1 MVRGYNAKVSTTGS
15 DFALSMNSGG
25 TTMTILLRLAVAM
38 ALLVTVSDPSEARYH
53 CAAIR
58 TPDGFVALR
67 QGPSAQHPI
76 VGKMKPQESVLLLH
90 PPDYNDIV
98 RKGDWLFV
106 SWIPGT
112 RRTSSH
118 MPKIDESKSRTGWV
132 RDKLIDCF
140 EE

>member
-1 MVRGYNAKVSTTGS
+1 MTFMLRALIVALFAIGAST
-15 DFALSMNSGG
+15 
-25 TTMTILLRLAVAM
+25 
-38 ALLVTVSDPSEARYH
+38 PSEARYH
-53 CAAIR
+53 CAVMR

-67 QGPSAQHPI
+67 QGPSAQHP
-76 VGKMKPQESVLLLH
+76 VVAKMKPQESVGLLH

-106 SWIPGT
+106 SWTPGT
-112 RRTSSH
+112 RRTASH
-118 MPKIDESKSRTGWV
+118 MPKIDESKSRSGWV